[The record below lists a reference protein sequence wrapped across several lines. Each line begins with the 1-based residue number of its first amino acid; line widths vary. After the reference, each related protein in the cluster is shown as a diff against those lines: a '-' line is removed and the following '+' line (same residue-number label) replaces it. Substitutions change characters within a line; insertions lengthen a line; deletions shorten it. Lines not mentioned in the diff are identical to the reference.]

1 MIVFGAEQ
9 LDDSRG
15 REIGHKRRRYEH
27 RDNDDLCAVDDYIAG
42 RAGDGQ
48 EEREDALK
56 GELEKLY
63 QASDGKAD
71 GKSSKLRA
79 DGNAPVAEQRITKG
93 QVHTSLVRAGRGRW
107 TARKSGSDSL

>member
-1 MIVFGAEQ
+1 VFGAEL

-15 REIGHKRRRYEH
+15 REIGHKRRRHEH

-42 RAGDGQ
+42 RADDGQ

-63 QASDGKAD
+63 EASDGKAD
-71 GKSSKLRA
+71 GKSSKLRT
-79 DGNAPVAEQRITKG
+79 DGNAAVAEQRITKG

-107 TARKSGSDSL
+107 TARKSGSDSP